1 MSHLNSLLQGY
12 ISFALIKHMLFH
24 SLALFSLVIESTTMY
39 HIIRSFKQCGK
50 PVKMQRA
57 FMQEGT
63 EGATSR
69 SKGWSDKERAT
80 ETVWAKQAVCVFAF
94 IYW

>member
-1 MSHLNSLLQGY
+1 
-12 ISFALIKHMLFH
+12 
-24 SLALFSLVIESTTMY
+24 MY

-80 ETVWAKQAVCVFAF
+80 ETVWAKQADSEKLKALRKLLEEQKKTTDA
-94 IYW
+94 IKHELDKITEKASK